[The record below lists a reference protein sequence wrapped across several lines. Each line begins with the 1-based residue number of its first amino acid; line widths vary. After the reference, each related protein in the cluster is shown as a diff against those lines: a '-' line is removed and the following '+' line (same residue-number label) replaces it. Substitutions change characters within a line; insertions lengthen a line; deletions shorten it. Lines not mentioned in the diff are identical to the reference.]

1 MLDSTIKK
9 AVIPAAGL
17 GTRFLPVTKAQPKE
31 MLPVVDKPVIQY
43 VVEEAI
49 LAGIEDILIVT
60 GKGKRAI
67 EDHFGKGDGENEI
80 IRDIDDVFSRVNIYY
95 TRQWEPRGLGDAVYH
110 AKSFVGSD
118 PFALLLGDTIT
129 MPPCTAEMVAMYEKF
144 GRSIIAVE
152 EVPEDKVQTY
162 GIIGGTAI
170 DEQTIRITDLV
181 EKPSLSE
188 APSRLGIIGQY
199 ILTPAI
205 FDAIDRTEP
214 GFGGEVQ
221 LTDALGV
228 LDEEKYAY
236 IYRGDRFDIGNQM
249 DWIKSNIDLFLRDER
264 FAGEMKAYL
273 DNVTRRGSE

>member
-1 MLDSTIKK
+1 MLESKIKK

-49 LAGIEDILIVT
+49 LSGIEDILIIT

-67 EDHFGKGDGENEI
+67 EDHFGKGDDVNDV
-80 IRDIDDVFSRVNIYY
+80 IRDIDDMFSRVNIYY
-95 TRQWEPRGLGDAVYH
+95 TRQWEPKGLGDAVYH
-110 AKSFVGSD
+110 AKSFVGNE

-129 MPPCTAEMVAMYEKF
+129 IPPCTAEMVKMYEKL

-152 EVPEDKVQTY
+152 EVPEDKVHTY
-162 GIIGGTAI
+162 GIVGGTDI

-181 EKPSLSE
+181 EKPSLSD
-188 APSRLGIIGQY
+188 APSRFGIIGQY

-236 IYRGDRFDIGNQM
+236 IYRGDRFDIGNKM
-249 DWIKSNIDLFLRDER
+249 DWIKSNINLFLRDER
-264 FAGEMKAYL
+264 FAEDMREYL
-273 DNVTRRGSE
+273 ENIRGDNK